1 MSGECIPLR
10 RRVLDALAAAGTWV
24 ARADLDGFTHCA
36 PALDDTLADLVIDG
50 TAEYRQHAGYRLV
63 GDALARDALRR
74 LHASPQ
80 DHRVVLG
87 ADEGAK
93 GMRLAFAQ
101 RVPAVGL
108 VHWVM
113 HLPPIDD
120 ADAALARSLGV
131 MQIFQDSKAP
141 PEASA

>member
-24 ARADLDGFTHCA
+24 LRADLDGLTNCA

-120 ADAALARSLGV
+120 PDAALARSLGV
-131 MQIFQDSKAP
+131 MQIFQSSKTP
-141 PEASA
+141 PEAAA

>member
-1 MSGECIPLR
+1 MTGECIPLR
-10 RRVLDALAAAGTWV
+10 RRVIELLAGAGSWVPRLELDRLTEC
-24 ARADLDGFTHCA
+24 R

-50 TAEYRQHAGYRLV
+50 VAEHRQHSGYRLV
-63 GDALARDALRR
+63 GDPLARAALQR
-74 LHASPQ
+74 LQASPE

-87 ADEGAK
+87 RDDGPK

-113 HLPPIDD
+113 DLPAIED
-120 ADAALARSLGV
+120 ADQALARSLAV
-131 MQIFQDSKAP
+131 MQIFQQSSP
-141 PEASA
+141 PEAAA

>member
-10 RRVLDALAAAGTWV
+10 RRVVDALGAVGTWV
-24 ARADLDGFTHCA
+24 PRGDLNGLTSCA
-36 PALDDTLADLVIDG
+36 LALDDTLADLVIDG
-50 TAEYRQHAGYRLV
+50 AAEYHQHAGYRLV

-113 HLPPIDD
+113 HLPAIEDP
-120 ADAALARSLGV
+120 DAALARSLGV
-131 MQIFQDSKAP
+131 MQIFQDSKPP
-141 PEASA
+141 PEAAA